1 MLGLCGVLADLG
13 PGHLRADCNGGTDG
27 HSGRLLVLG
36 QAVSGVVYT
45 LYMRMRSEGYST
57 WSVCL
62 RLFSDYRLRL
72 MSYTNNFSTKKV

>member
-13 PGHLRADCNGGTDG
+13 PDHFRADCSGGADG

-45 LYMRMRSEGYST
+45 LYMRMRS
-57 WSVCL
+57 
-62 RLFSDYRLRL
+62 
-72 MSYTNNFSTKKV
+72 